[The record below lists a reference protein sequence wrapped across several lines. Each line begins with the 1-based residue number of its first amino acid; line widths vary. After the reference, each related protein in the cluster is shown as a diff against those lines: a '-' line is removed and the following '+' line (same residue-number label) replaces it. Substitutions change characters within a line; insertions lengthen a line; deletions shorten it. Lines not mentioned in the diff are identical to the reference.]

1 MTAMLLLVLAA
12 ASLQQPAAAAQ
23 SPSRAA
29 AVDYI
34 VGTQDV
40 LKITVFGVA
49 ELTRDVTVDA
59 DGTFDFPYIGRIK
72 AAGLTVRGIEE
83 ELKARLSKGLLTNPS
98 VSVDIGAYRSQT
110 VYVMGEVRNPGRT
123 VLTAN
128 QSIMSVLAEA
138 GFLPTAGPYILI
150 SHRSGPG
157 EGPTIPDE
165 KGGDQIRLSKKD
177 LEMGRVPA
185 IRLQD
190 GDTIFV
196 PKAEQFFITGQVRQ
210 QGFFTL
216 ERDLTVLQALA
227 LAGGATEKAATNRIQ
242 IQRLENGKQLTI
254 KAKLSDLV
262 RPGDTL
268 IVPQRFF

>member
-1 MTAMLLLVLAA
+1 MTAFLLFLLAIA
-12 ASLQQPAAAAQ
+12 GLQQPPGAPVRSTA
-23 SPSRAA
+23 S
-29 AVDYI
+29 DYV
-34 VGTQDV
+34 VGPQDV

-59 DGTFDFPYIGRIK
+59 DGTFDFPYVGRIK
-72 AAGLTVRGIEE
+72 ASGLTVRGIEE
-83 ELKARLSKGLLTNPS
+83 ELKSRLSKGLLTNPS
-98 VSVDIGAYRSQT
+98 VSVDVSAYRSQT

-138 GFLPTAGPYILI
+138 GFLPSAGPYVLI
-150 SHRSGPG
+150 SHRSGAG
-157 EGPTIPDE
+157 EGPSIPDE
-165 KGGDQIRLSKKD
+165 TTGDRIRLSRKD
-177 LEMGRVPA
+177 LEMGRVPP

-190 GDTIFV
+190 GDIIFI

-242 IQRLENGKQLTI
+242 IQRIENGKQVTI
-254 KAKLSDLV
+254 KAKLTDLV
-262 RPGDTL
+262 KAGDTV
-268 IVPQRFF
+268 IVPQRYF